1 MKARYT
7 VTFETDSTA
16 KSVKGE
22 IEAGSLQMLA
32 SQAARAAKREE
43 PRSRWGSVV
52 IVLDRLEDAG

>member
-1 MKARYT
+1 MKAKYV

-43 PRSRWGSVV
+43 PGSKWGSVV
-52 IVLDRLEDAG
+52 IVLEKLDS